1 MQNVA
6 LSVRIR
12 PIDSLS
18 ELTAYRGQWDK
29 MYWADRHASPFLHW
43 AWQSAWFKVTPYPW
57 MVLVAMTEDGSECL
71 GFMPVSYR
79 GTTGRHRFDQLR
91 ELHMAG
97 DPAADYNG
105 FLCAARSPQWER
117 ATIEAFA
124 RSVTEDFSWDH
135 LRLKEM
141 DDPRLDWFIQAMPD
155 RGLRLTQHQG
165 TCCPR
170 LTLPSTWNE
179 YLRECLTPES
189 RKSLK
194 RRIRIAE
201 PECET
206 TFSNPADIE
215 QSMRILHQLAVKQR
229 PALRE
234 DISRSCAT
242 LRGLAQ
248 SGCVQVSILWH
259 GGIPIAAQGSIIDW
273 KRKSIGHS
281 LATYDAA
288 YASLSPGRVL
298 DGLCIREAIDRKMHE
313 IDFLRGDEPYKF
325 QFGARAHYT
334 RHIRAERKGFEA
346 TTRRTLSFVRESLRI

>member
-1 MQNVA
+1 MGKNVLGGPACFAISALGVDDHLVEGHA
-6 LSVRIR
+6 LSVDG
-12 PIDSLS
+12 P
-18 ELTAYRGQWDK
+18 
-29 MYWADRHASPFLHW
+29 
-43 AWQSAWFKVTPYPW
+43 
-57 MVLVAMTEDGSECL
+57 VATTDDHSSCL

-79 GTTGRHRFDQLR
+79 GTTGRHRFDQVR
-91 ELHMAG
+91 EIHMAG

-105 FLCAARSPQWER
+105 FLCAPRSNQWER
-117 ATIEAFA
+117 PTIEAFA
-124 RSVTEDFSWDH
+124 RYVGEAVPWDH
-135 LRLKEM
+135 LRIKEM
-141 DDPRLDWFIQAMPD
+141 DDPRLDWFVDALP
-155 RGLRLTQHQG
+155 RRNLRLTQHRG

-179 YLRECLTPES
+179 YLRECLTPQS

-194 RRIRIAE
+194 RRLRIAA

-206 TFSNPADIE
+206 SFSNPSNLEA
-215 QSMRILHQLAVKQR
+215 SLCTLRQLAVKQR

-234 DISRSCAT
+234 EIARSCAT
-242 LRGLAQ
+242 LRALAQ
-248 SGCVQVSILWH
+248 AGCAQVNILWH

-273 KRKSIGHS
+273 KRKSIGHY

-298 DGLCIREAIDRKMHE
+298 DGLCIREAIERRMHE

-325 QFGARAHYT
+325 QFGAKAHFT

-346 TTRRTLSFVRESLRI
+346 TTRRTLSFVREALRI